1 LIVPKPA
8 TKAEREYM
16 GRVASLGCV
25 ICSGPA
31 EVHHITTGV
40 GMGQRASNYDTIPLC
55 PEHHRT
61 GGYGVAIHAGKKLWE
76 TVHGSEMEYLRA
88 VKRLLHSAE

>member
-1 LIVPKPA
+1 MAKKAP

-16 GRVASLGCV
+16 GRVAELGCA
-25 ICSGPA
+25 ICGGFA

-40 GMGQRASNYDTIPLC
+40 GMGQRASHYETIALC

-61 GGYGVAIHAGKKLWE
+61 GGHGVAIHAGIKTWE
-76 TVHGSEMEYLRA
+76 ALYGTEIDILALTRISLGRVN
-88 VKRLLHSAE
+88 V